1 MLTPEQRTQTL
12 PETTTMAS
20 NKATNTSS
28 LSIVSIGMPGSLL
41 RSLLSA
47 TNPDDAP
54 PNRGQSLPGW
64 GLGLRHPAATG

>member
-12 PETTTMAS
+12 PETTTTAS

-54 PNRGQSLPGW
+54 PKRGQSLPEW